1 MPPRPLSRM
10 REDAVAGMDG
20 RKAGQTASLMS
31 SWPWRCRGATAGRF
45 VVDPDLVV
53 IVVMVV
59 VVVVVV
65 AESEMER

>member
-45 VVDPDLVV
+45 VVDLDLVV
-53 IVVMVV
+53 VI
-59 VVVVVV
+59 VVVVV